1 LLVATRMK
9 TVNRPER
16 TTAELIDLINKRRE
30 DWWPEHFLLSIGRSA
45 EHDWIA
51 IGDFG
56 ANRVNGNLRADFA
69 HSVDQVVS
77 QLRLSNAWI
86 GH

>member
-1 LLVATRMK
+1 M
-9 TVNRPER
+9 R
-16 TTAELIDLINKRRE
+16 TTVELIDLIHKRRE
-30 DWWPEHFLLSIGRSA
+30 DWWPEQFGLSIDRSA

-51 IGDFG
+51 ITESRPGSPTGIWD
-56 ANRVNGNLRADFA
+56 ANLAQ
-69 HSVDQVVS
+69 SVDQVVS